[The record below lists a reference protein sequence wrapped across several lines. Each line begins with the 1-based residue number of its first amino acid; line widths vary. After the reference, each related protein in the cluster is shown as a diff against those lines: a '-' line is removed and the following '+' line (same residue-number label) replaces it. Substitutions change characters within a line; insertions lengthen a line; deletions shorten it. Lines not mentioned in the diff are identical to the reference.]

1 MPPPLEQ
8 KRLVVALLL
17 ERPLAKTGQ
26 VVLACAHS
34 HLKLPTYSAP
44 QRRAA
49 SCRDGVQFPVE
60 TAPRS
65 LYAGVR
71 WAGFPGSACAV
82 SCLARASPRCCLH
95 SAQARRKPLHGCS
108 TSAGGPLS
116 PSPHALHRGSH
127 FACTSGW
134 WPQAPGGFRCPPPS
148 DSALTAERAGNPAA
162 EVARATACTQAER
175 DPPAAPFPALP
186 TASSARPWASV
197 PAPGCSR
204 SSARTWA
211 AIP

>member
-65 LYAGVR
+65 LYAGAR

-148 DSALTAERAGNPAA
+148 DSAPTAETAGQPAA
-162 EVARATACTQAER
+162 EVAPGTPRA
-175 DPPAAPFPALP
+175 PAAGGPPPPPLPPHP
-186 TASSARPWASV
+186 TALIAPPRASGA
-197 PAPGCSR
+197 APR
-204 SSARTWA
+204 SPS
-211 AIP
+211 